1 MFSPAVIAAGFALS
15 FGLIVAIG
23 PQNAFV
29 LRQGLRREHVLAVTS
44 VCFLSDGLLIAIG
57 VGGAGT
63 LFALNPLLGS
73 GMTWIGTLFIA
84 GYGLMAFR
92 SALRPQALE
101 PEATDPPAGAGRT
114 AKTAVLTALAFTWL
128 NPHAYLDTLVLIG
141 GVSAHYGT
149 AAERLAFG
157 IGALTGSAVWFYG
170 LGFGAT
176 RLARFFESPR
186 AWRGLDIAI
195 GIVMSAI
202 ALSLAWH
209 ELA

>member
-1 MFSPAVIAAGFALS
+1 MNLLVIAAGFALS

-29 LRQGLRREHVLAVTS
+29 LRQGLRRSHVLAVTS

-63 LFALNPLLGS
+63 LFALNPLLRS
-73 GMTWIGTLFIA
+73 VMTWIGILFIA
-84 GYGLMAFR
+84 GYGLFAFR
-92 SALRPQALE
+92 SALHPQALD
-101 PEATDPPAGAGRT
+101 PEATGTPAGAGRT
-114 AKTAVLTALAFTWL
+114 AKAAVLTALAFTWL

-141 GVSAHYGT
+141 GVSAHYGS

-157 IGALTGSAVWFYG
+157 LGALMGSAVWFYG
-170 LGFGAT
+170 LGFGAM
-176 RLARFFESPR
+176 RLAGFFESPR

-195 GIVMSAI
+195 GLVMSVI